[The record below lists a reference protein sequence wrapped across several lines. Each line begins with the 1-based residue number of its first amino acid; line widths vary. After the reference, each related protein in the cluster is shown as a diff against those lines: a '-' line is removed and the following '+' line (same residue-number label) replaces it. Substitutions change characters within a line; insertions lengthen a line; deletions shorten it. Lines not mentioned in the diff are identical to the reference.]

1 MLEYETAKKVGEL
14 LMIAGTRVA
23 LRPFLP
29 EDLPALRRWHN
40 DPEVMRFCNRRFPL
54 LPAHSFEADRAPD
67 GPFTRFGEDGYFCIC
82 DEPGWA
88 IGQIEYEGFRLP
100 NRSAEL
106 SILIGEKDVWSKGYG
121 AEALVLLLEYLQT
134 DKRKPAPIAGSG
146 LPAFVLSTQ
155 HSALSTSS
163 SNPCRPA
170 ASPGPRTSP
179 GCP

>member
-1 MLEYETAKKVGEL
+1 
-14 LMIAGTRVA
+14 MIAGTRVA

-40 DPEVMRFCNRRFPL
+40 DPEVMRFWNRRFPL
-54 LPAHSFEADRAPD
+54 LPAHSFEADIAPD

-82 DEPGWA
+82 DETGRA

-121 AEALVLLLEYLQT
+121 SEALVLLLEWLFNE
-134 DKRKPAPIAGSG
+134 RGIHR
-146 LPAFVLSTQ
+146 V
-155 HSALSTSS
+155 
-163 SNPCRPA
+163 
-170 ASPGPRTSP
+170 
-179 GCP
+179 